1 MLIDTKL
8 AALVKPKTT
17 IVGLKEDNI
26 YYFVFD
32 GAFAIKVTSLTE
44 YPKFMAKLYATG
56 VLTPDGELCKC
67 SESCCKFFQVDVRAF
82 QPAEYTY
89 IDIAQGPYANI
100 PNTLSIWSVRRPNT
114 EFTETDSVAVQK
126 RYTEAITE
134 LRAFSPYSDHAAS
147 RMLYFVG
154 NENDIQAI
162 VMPVR
167 FEFDDY
173 LNNRLPAFR
182 KTKGAKDNG

>member
-1 MLIDTKL
+1 MLVDTKL

-17 IVGLKEDNI
+17 IVGLRQDST

-56 VLTPDGELCKC
+56 VLTPDGEVYKRN
-67 SESCCKFFQVDVRAF
+67 ESCCKFFQTDVRAF
-82 QPAEYTY
+82 QPADYTY
-89 IDIAQGPYANI
+89 IDIAQGPYVKI

-114 EFTETDSVAVQK
+114 DFVETDSVAVQK
-126 RYTEAITE
+126 RYTEAVTE
-134 LRAFSPYSDHAAS
+134 LRAFSPYSGHSAS
-147 RMLYFVG
+147 RMLYFVD
-154 NENDIQAI
+154 NESNIQAV

-167 FEFDDY
+167 FELDDY
-173 LNNRLPAFR
+173 LDNWLPAFR
-182 KTKGAKDNG
+182 KTKGAKNNG

>member
-8 AALVKPKTT
+8 AALVKRETN
-17 IVGLKEDNI
+17 IIGLKQDNT

-56 VLTPDGELCKC
+56 VLTPDGELYKR
-67 SESCCKFFQVDVRAF
+67 SENCCKFFETDVRAF

-89 IDIAQGPYANI
+89 IDIIPGPYASI
-100 PNTLSIWSVRRPNT
+100 SSTLSIWSIRRPNT
-114 EFTETDSVAVQK
+114 VLMTADSVAVQK
-126 RYTEAITE
+126 KYTEAVTE
-134 LRAFSPYSDHAAS
+134 LRAFSPYTDFS
-147 RMLYFVG
+147 RNRILYFTD
-154 NENDIQAI
+154 NDNNIQAI

-167 FEFDDY
+167 FEFDNY
-173 LNNRLPAFR
+173 LDKRLPAFR
-182 KTKGAKDNG
+182 KAEGAKENE